1 MAAGSTYTPIAT
13 TTLGSAQASYT
24 FSSISGSYTDLV
36 LVFNGATTSSGATM
50 RMTVNGDSGSNYS
63 DTALD
68 GTGSSAIST
77 RHSGATYIAV
87 TNDIGIA
94 GTLGAQTT
102 IIQLQNYANNST
114 YKTVL
119 FRANNATSTGYPGV
133 SAVVG
138 LWRSTAAITSI
149 TLTTASTTFL
159 AGSTFTLYGIA
170 SSG

>member
-1 MAAGSTYTPIAT
+1 MASTYTPIAT
-13 TTLGSAQASYT
+13 TTLGSAAASYT
-24 FSSISGSYTDLV
+24 FSSIPSTYTDLV
-36 LVFNGATTSSGATM
+36 LVFNGGTTSNGPSM
-50 RMTVNGDSGSNYS
+50 LIRVNGDTGSNYS

-77 RHSGATYIAV
+77 RHSNGTYINV

-94 GTLGAQTT
+94 GTLGAQTS
-102 IIQLQNYANNST
+102 IIHFQNYANTTT

-119 FRANNATSTGYPGV
+119 VRANNATSSGYPGV

-138 LWRSTAAITSI
+138 MWRSTSAINSI

-159 AGSTFTLYGIA
+159 AGSTFTLWGILNA
-170 SSG
+170 